1 MTKWSLSGDF
11 QSFSADDKSFSA
23 DDKSFSAD
31 DKSFWAD
38 DKRLPL
44 HGPRDLKIEA
54 YVGRAHVCGEEWGA
68 GGET

>member
-11 QSFSADDKSFSA
+11 Q
-23 DDKSFSAD
+23 SFSAD

-54 YVGRAHVCGEEWGA
+54 DVGRAHVCGEEWGA